1 MPPSRS
7 PNGFPTLPWAAAFGR
22 PHLGHIRSVGEEY
35 VPQWTHLYPSR
46 SATLIG
52 ASFGSIRSPSGPTRR
67 KWRRWFAAIRARA
80 TASSWPTTRFSGSS
94 GIEISDV
101 LSKSSR
107 PNPSSAASSFVRAIR
122 STPDLR
128 REVAPRPD
136 LDPGRLLRDRA
147 HLRADDGVHVHLG
160 RDVEDPLRDDP
171 VEHHGAGVLLG
182 RERPDELPHRDLRQD
197 DIRIVEEP
205 GGRRATELH
214 EHVAVLLEL
223 RVQGFRRRRE
233 RRGCALLPERRR
245 LHGPR
250 LNRPRLDRPR
260 FRPSLGAARRS
271 AGRFRLRELG
281 FRLVPLARE
290 AVHLDVLVR
299 GDLVPQA
306 LHDLFLR
313 ELLDLLAAWRA
324 RDEVDF
330 RDLQQLL
337 QDEVA
342 AAVSVD
348 EGREGAFFRELLDR
362 LRDVR
367 PFDRDRVLDPRAQ
380 QVQDVLTALDDDDRI
395 AVRDVRPGGQAL
407 GPERDDLGHLDA
419 HLDLVQEVG
428 AGRLRLLDHLA
439 QERPRAFDDLVAFRH
454 ADVLDLVDADRGF
467 ARPDAVDRLE
477 RRRQDRRL
485 DLVER
490 GRDEDRPLA
499 PPFLALHVDLDAAD
513 ASALLQVPQVQF
525 FS

>member
-171 VEHHGAGVLLG
+171 VEHHRAGVLL
-182 RERPDELPHRDLRQD
+182 RLQRVDELPHGDFRED
-197 DIRIVEEP
+197 DVRIVEEP
-205 GGRRATELH
+205 RGRRPAELH
-214 EHVAVLLEL
+214 EHVSILLEL
-223 RVQGFRRRRE
+223 RVESFRRWRD
-233 RRGCALLPERRR
+233 RRGCPLLPERGRFHR
-245 LHGPR
+245 PC
-250 LNRPRLDRPR
+250 LNGPRLDRPR
-260 FRPSLGAARRS
+260 LGPYFRASRRS
-271 AGRFRLRELG
+271 PGRAGLGEVG

-290 AVHLDVLVR
+290 AVHLDVLVC
-299 GDLVPQA
+299 GDLVPQT
-306 LHDLFLR
+306 LHDLLLR
-313 ELLDLLAAWRA
+313 ELLDLLAAGRA

-330 RDLQQLL
+330 CDLQELL

-342 AAVSVD
+342 AAVAVD
-348 EGREGAFFRELLDR
+348 EGRERAFLREFLDR

-367 PFDRDRVLDPRAQ
+367 PFDRDRVLDAGAQ
-380 QVQDVLTALDDDDRI
+380 EVQDVLTALDDDDRV
-395 AVRDVRPGGQAL
+395 AVRDVRPRGQSL

-419 HLDLVQEVG
+419 HLDLVQEV
-428 AGRLRLLDHLA
+428 RPRCLRLLDHLA
-439 QERPRAFDDLVAFRH
+439 Q
-454 ADVLDLVDADRGF
+454 
-467 ARPDAVDRLE
+467 
-477 RRRQDRRL
+477 Q
-485 DLVER
+485 
-490 GRDEDRPLA
+490 
-499 PPFLALHVDLDAAD
+499 
-513 ASALLQVPQVQF
+513 
-525 FS
+525 